1 VTPGNSTKHL
11 TPIARMVSPC
21 SR

>member
-1 VTPGNSTKHL
+1 VTPDNSTKHL